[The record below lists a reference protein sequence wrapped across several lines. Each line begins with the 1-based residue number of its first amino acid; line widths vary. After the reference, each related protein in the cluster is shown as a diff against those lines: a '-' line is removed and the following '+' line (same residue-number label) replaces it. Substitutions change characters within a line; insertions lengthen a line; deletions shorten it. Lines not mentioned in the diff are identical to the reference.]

1 MEFNFDSNKT
11 HLQSQKKTT
20 NNIYSS
26 HIARYYQRIND
37 IFEKQE
43 EVEGDVANSYVTS
56 KGFTSTE
63 HKPRATF
70 KSVLE
75 DVKDL
80 EKKYRKMN
88 FDTES
93 RRPKTELDHYR
104 PDNVINNSTSYSHPR
119 QYQKSSY
126 LDNGDRNHFDIQQK
140 SELSIVRDSN
150 YDKLYQRTLQLYRD
164 AATPPS
170 RDMPSDVSTYNN
182 SYYNS
187 SRYLADKPRIDY
199 RSFGTKS
206 CVSGNL
212 NNKLEQRS
220 QDLQIFHKTPLPELE
235 TPSLVPDKSQDIPE
249 PTEYS
254 KGLYCGLKRRYTN
267 RESKLA
273 KQLIE
278 HIKTEKKWTN
288 SVDKPF
294 VLGI

>member
-1 MEFNFDSNKT
+1 MCRLNDNKTISSRSCSTFNHDNLTERETLYRTSEPTKTFKKDKGSDYDLNRKKDFNFDSNKT
-11 HLQSQKKTT
+11 YLKSPKKTT

-43 EVEGDVANSYVTS
+43 EVEEDVAKSYVTS

-104 PDNVINNSTSYSHPR
+104 PDNVINNSTSFSHPR

-126 LDNGDRNHFDIQQK
+126 HDKGDRNPFDIQQK

-170 RDMPSDVSTYNN
+170 RDLPSDDSNYNI

-187 SRYLADKPRIDY
+187 SRFVADAPRIDY
-199 RSFGTKS
+199 
-206 CVSGNL
+206 
-212 NNKLEQRS
+212 
-220 QDLQIFHKTPLPELE
+220 
-235 TPSLVPDKSQDIPE
+235 
-249 PTEYS
+249 
-254 KGLYCGLKRRYTN
+254 KR
-267 RESKLA
+267 
-273 KQLIE
+273 
-278 HIKTEKKWTN
+278 
-288 SVDKPF
+288 
-294 VLGI
+294 

>member
-1 MEFNFDSNKT
+1 MCRLNDNKTISSRSPTKSCSTFNHDNLTERETLYRDSEPTKTFKKDKGSDYDLNRKKDFNFDSNKT
-11 HLQSQKKTT
+11 HLQSSKKTT

-43 EVEGDVANSYVTS
+43 EVEEDVAKSYVTS

-104 PDNVINNSTSYSHPR
+104 PDNVINNSTSFSHPR

-126 LDNGDRNHFDIQQK
+126 HDKGDRNHFDIQQK

-199 RSFGTKS
+199 R
-206 CVSGNL
+206 
-212 NNKLEQRS
+212 R
-220 QDLQIFHKTPLPELE
+220 
-235 TPSLVPDKSQDIPE
+235 
-249 PTEYS
+249 
-254 KGLYCGLKRRYTN
+254 
-267 RESKLA
+267 
-273 KQLIE
+273 
-278 HIKTEKKWTN
+278 
-288 SVDKPF
+288 
-294 VLGI
+294 